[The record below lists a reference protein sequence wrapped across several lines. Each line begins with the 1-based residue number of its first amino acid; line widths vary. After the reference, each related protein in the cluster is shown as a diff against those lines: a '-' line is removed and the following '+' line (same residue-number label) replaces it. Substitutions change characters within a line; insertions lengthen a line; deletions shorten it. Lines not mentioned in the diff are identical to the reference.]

1 MELELNKES
10 YVFYDTGLDMT
21 GTREEMYDAIVPDA
35 LPDILRIVESYGIA
49 MIGTREMRE
58 NRLVIT
64 GTVRASVIYVPE
76 SGEGLEHLSLS
87 IPFTHEF
94 EMDPERRGVVLCG
107 VQVQTIDSR
116 TINPRKV
123 LVRTTI
129 RIDVRSIDQRSFSL
143 CADVNADG
151 REDVQLLKQS
161 YLVRMPCAAKTKSFS
176 ISDELE
182 MPSPNPPAAEILKW
196 SCRATVGEYNIVGR
210 KVIFK
215 AMLSIKLLCKGR
227 GPGNEIYTA
236 LIELPFSQI
245 VEADGLVEGAECA
258 IWLQPENISIELNGE
273 SGGRIIS
280 VSADL
285 EAQLSAYAPKQ
296 LKTIADLYSTSMKSL
311 VDTRPYEFT
320 ELVDMTTK
328 RQTVRDTV
336 ETETSVRYVLD
347 MEVLFDDVTVSKE
360 QGSVRAE
367 TTAEVNILYV
377 AEDGGIYHASRR
389 LPVAMRS
396 EAPDGCSCRARVA
409 SASEA
414 FSAAAISGAEVRF
427 DACFEFEITRRRN
440 IFAVHSARLEP
451 YGENAPIRPS
461 VVLKYPQRGESL
473 WSMAKRYNAAESD
486 IRAANELEPGDESNP
501 DELLL
506 IPKRR

>member
-1 MELELNKES
+1 MELELRKES

-35 LPDILRIVESYGIA
+35 LPDILRIVESHGVA
-49 MIGTREMRE
+49 MINTREMRE
-58 NRLVIT
+58 SRLIVT

-76 SGEGLEHLSLS
+76 SGEGLEHLTLS

-94 EMDPERRGVVLCG
+94 EMNPESRGVLLCS
-107 VQVQTIDSR
+107 VELQSIDSR

-123 LVRTTI
+123 LVRTTV
-129 RIDVRSIDQRSFSL
+129 RIDARSIDQRSFSL
-143 CADVNADG
+143 CTDVNAVG

-161 YLVRMPCAAKTKSFS
+161 YLVRMPCAAKTKSFA

-182 MPSPNPPAAEILKW
+182 MSSSNPPAAEILKW
-196 SCRATVGEYNIVGR
+196 SCKTTSGEYNIVGR

-215 AMLSIKLLCKGR
+215 ATLSIKLLCKGR
-227 GPGNEIYTA
+227 GPGNDVFTSQ
-236 LIELPFSQI
+236 IELPFSQI
-245 VEADGLVEGAECA
+245 IEADGLTEGAQCF
-258 IWLQPENISIELNGE
+258 IWLQPENVSVELNGE
-273 SGGRIIS
+273 SGGRILS
-280 VSADL
+280 VSADI
-285 EAQLSAYAPKQ
+285 EAQLSAYAPKR
-296 LKTIADLYSTSMKSL
+296 LETIADLYSTSMRSV
-311 VDTRPYEFT
+311 VDSRPYEFT
-320 ELVDMTTK
+320 ELVDLETK
-328 RQTVRDTV
+328 RQTIRDTV
-336 ETETSVRYVLD
+336 ETDTPVRYVLD
-347 MEVLFDDVTVSKE
+347 MEVLFEEPTVSRE
-360 QGSVRAE
+360 QGFIRAE
-367 TTAEVNILYV
+367 TTADVRILYV

-389 LPVAMRS
+389 LPVSVRS
-396 EAPDGCSCRARVA
+396 EAPDGSGCRVRVT

-427 DACFEFEITRRRN
+427 DACFDLEATRRRN

-451 YGENAPIRPS
+451 YGEDAPLRPS

-473 WSMAKRYNAAESD
+473 WSMAKRYNSAEAD
-486 IRAANELEPGDESNP
+486 IRAANDLEPGDEPNP